1 MINPRKYGSGP
12 FFVAVIHGGP
22 GAAGE
27 MAPVARRLSARRG
40 ILEPMQTACSISA
53 QVEELKEL
61 LEQNADPPVTL
72 IGFSWGAWLSFI
84 LAARHPD
91 MVRKLV
97 LVASGPFLEK
107 YAPEIMRTRLS
118 RMNEMD
124 RSRVESILA
133 TMQRP
138 GGDGTDKDRDRD
150 KNGDRNREKDRLLA
164 ELGELLSRAD
174 ALDPIK
180 LPEEESDSTE
190 LKASCRADIFASVC
204 KEASLLRQSGELL
217 ELGRRIV
224 CPVVAIHGDW
234 DPHPYK
240 GVSEPLQETL
250 KSFRFILLES
260 CGHKP
265 WIERKAREKF
275 FSVLEEEIFG
285 DVIDYQST
293 AGRWVFRPARR

>member
-1 MINPRKYGSGP
+1 MINPRKYGRGP
-12 FFVAVIHGGP
+12 FSVAVVHGGP

-27 MAPVARRLSARRG
+27 MAPVARRLSARWG
-40 ILEPMQTACSISA
+40 ILEPMQTACSLSA
-53 QVEELKEL
+53 QAEELKEL
-61 LEQNADPPVTL
+61 LEESADLPVTL

-84 LAARHPD
+84 LTACHPD

-97 LVASGPFLEK
+97 LVSSGPFQER
-107 YAPEIMRTRLS
+107 YALEIMQTRLS

-124 RSRVESILA
+124 RDRVESILA

-138 GGDGTDKDRDRD
+138 GGGGKGRDRDYDRDR
-150 KNGDRNREKDRLLA
+150 NRDRNRDRDREKDRLLS

-174 ALDPIK
+174 AFDPIK
-180 LPEEESDSTE
+180 LPEDESDYTE
-190 LKASCRADIFASVC
+190 LMASCRADIFASVWR
-204 KEASLLRQSGELL
+204 EASLLRQSGELL

-224 CPVVAIHGDW
+224 CPVTAIHGDW

-240 GVSEPLQETL
+240 GVREPLRETL

-265 WIERKAREKF
+265 WIERRAREKF
-275 FSVLEEEIFG
+275 FSVLEEEILDG
-285 DVIDYQST
+285 N
-293 AGRWVFRPARR
+293 